1 MKRKLKVASSKHWR
15 DVSNNHYTTMGFGD
29 LVPTFCDE
37 VEPGAKVKIN
47 LSAFLRSTQSELP
60 NMGKLSIVSR
70 CFYVPFASVWEHFE
84 DYMQG
89 NAVYVSSWD
98 SSKVVFKEC
107 PSLTS
112 YDFNHLFAL
121 GQNVLGYELAI
132 PASDHT
138 SFDFYQ
144 PALKDDSVF
153 SVERYWKLTKHGKQV
168 LRVFNALG
176 YNFNF
181 GDYDTIRV
189 SALPLLAFFKVIYD
203 YYIPANLRPS
213 SRIDTGL
220 SWIAKY
226 IEPSTGICHIPVL
239 NWKYFFADYLLYYDN
254 NYFTSQWLYPTKPVD
269 GINNFETILTNSIY
283 SQSSAG
289 GSYNLKTAPV
299 QVDDNN
305 IKSADIIDSVTAEQ
319 NIMLQSLR
327 KFIIRN
333 NLVGSRP
340 IQRLFARFGVHVPE
354 LQLQM
359 ARYCGSGSFDI
370 QNYDV
375 TGTSESNLGKLAGQ
389 STITDNANKEF
400 SVNCEQFGMV
410 FVLSSIDVPSTY
422 VDGIRRRNMHLK
434 PFDFFTPEF
443 ANGTL
448 QATSGRELFGKL
460 KLMNSNISTFLE
472 HTGLRMK
479 DIFGFSERYSEYC
492 QQIDTVSGDYD
503 VPTLRENIDGYILPR
518 RLYNDIKFIE
528 DVKADDNASSANIK
542 NYGYNSAFLL
552 EHKITPVDVMSQDD
566 CIQFNRIYLDIHG
579 IADPF
584 NVHFHNEVKIHGN
597 VTPSELSQ
605 FVAGEGDEFETE
617 KNGSHMD

>member
-121 GQNVLGYELAI
+121 GQDVLGYELAI
-132 PASDHT
+132 PASNHS

-144 PALKDDSVF
+144 PVLTGDSVF
-153 SVERYWKLTKHGKQV
+153 SVDRYWKLTKHGKQV

-181 GDYDTIRV
+181 GDYDTTRV

-226 IEPSTGICHIPVL
+226 IEPTTGICHIPVA

-269 GINNFETILTNSIY
+269 GINNFDQVLTNSIT
-283 SQSSAG
+283 SEDSTLSG
-289 GSYNLKTAPV
+289 TLKRYAPV
-299 QVDDNN
+299 KVDSDGQSITGGLVANT
-305 IKSADIIDSVTAEQ
+305 ADQ

-354 LQLQM
+354 LQLKM

-375 TGTSESNLGKLAGQ
+375 AGTSESNLGKLAGQ

-448 QATSGRELFGKL
+448 QATSGRELIGKL
-460 KLMNSNISTFLE
+460 KLMNSNISTFLQ
-472 HTGLRMK
+472 HTGLRMQ

-528 DVKADDNASSANIK
+528 DVKADDDAPTANIK

-552 EHKITPVDVMSQDD
+552 ERKITPVDVMSQDD